1 MDEILYVREASIG
14 VDEFIEV
21 LRQSGLGE
29 RRPLADA
36 GRMARM
42 IANANL
48 IVTARKAGT
57 LVGVSRA
64 LTDFAYCCYLSDL
77 AVDRQHQGHGIGK
90 RLIAETRRH
99 AGPEAMCLLL
109 SAPDSIGFYKTIGMP
124 QPDNAFLYKR
134 ER

>member
-1 MDEILYVREASIG
+1 MDDILYGREASIG

-29 RRPLADA
+29 RRPLADTD
-36 GRMARM
+36 RMERM

-48 IVTARKAGT
+48 IVTARKAGK

-77 AVDRQHQGHGIGK
+77 AVDRGHQGHGIGK
-90 RLIAETRRH
+90 RLIVETRRH
-99 AGPEAMCLLL
+99 AGPESMCLLL
-109 SAPDSIGFYKTIGMP
+109 SAPDSMSFYKTIEMP
-124 QPDNAFLYKR
+124 QADNAFLYKR